1 MEEDLTINKKYKKE
15 DALVTQIL
23 GALKSIQYGYVLI
36 TVHDSKVVQIDKN
49 EKIRLD
55 GKMSSKQKGGD
66 NG

>member
-1 MEEDLTINKKYKKE
+1 MKKDLTIDKKYE
-15 DALVTQIL
+15 DETLITQIL
-23 GALKSIQYGYVLI
+23 KALKSIQYGYVLI

-49 EKIRLD
+49 EKVRLD

>member
-1 MEEDLTINKKYKKE
+1 MKKDLTIDKKYE
-15 DALVTQIL
+15 DETLITQIL
-23 GALKSIQYGYVLI
+23 KALKDIQYGYVLI

-55 GKMSSKQKGGD
+55 GKISSKQKGGD